1 MRLRPANLAEL
12 QAALAQAHAR
22 SEKIVSVDLSAFNR
36 VLEHTP
42 EDMTATVEAGLTLA
56 ELQAVLA
63 HRGQWLPVD
72 PPQPER
78 LTMGE
83 LLSSN
88 AQGPRRLGYGAIR
101 DYLIGIR
108 VVLADGR
115 AIKAGGKVVKNV
127 AGYDLGKLFVGSGG
141 SLGVIV
147 EATFKLRPRPET
159 EQFVEVS
166 VDSLDHAGALLEQI
180 AASALSPIVL
190 DLHNVPAP
198 NSALETGLT
207 VVLGF
212 AGAREDVEFQLAKA
226 RELGAVQT
234 SSLDYDK
241 AFWIREA
248 TEAVRRMSVLPS
260 EVTRTLSAL
269 GSVCFVARAGHGTI
283 YYRGGPESPK
293 ADLPTRLLRRVKEAY
308 DPKNILPDFPL

>member
-1 MRLRPANLAEL
+1 MRLRPSNLAEL

-22 SEKIVSVDLSAFNR
+22 SEKIVTIDLSAFNR

-56 ELQAVLA
+56 ELQAGLA
-63 HRGQWLPVD
+63 RRGQWLPAD

-83 LLSSN
+83 LLSRN

-101 DYLIGIR
+101 DYLIGLR

-127 AGYDLGKLFVGSGG
+127 AGYDLGKLFIGSGG
-141 SLGVIV
+141 SLGIIV
-147 EATFKLRPRPET
+147 EATFKLRPLPET
-159 EQFVEVS
+159 EQFVQAS
-166 VDSLDHAGALLEQI
+166 ADSLGQAGALLEQM
-180 AASALSPIVL
+180 AASALNPVVL

-198 NSALETGLT
+198 NSEPETGLT

-226 RELGAVQT
+226 RELGAGRE

-241 AFWIREA
+241 AFWNSA
-248 TEAVRRMSVLPS
+248 STDPVRRVSVLPS
-260 EVTRTLSAL
+260 EVTRTVDAL
-269 GSVCFVARAGHGTI
+269 GSVSFVARAGLGSI
-283 YYRGGPESPK
+283 YYRGGPEPPK
-293 ADLPTRLLRRVKEAY
+293 ADLPVRLLRRVKEAY
-308 DPKNILPDFPL
+308 DPKNILPDLPV